1 MYLISREALI
11 FKTWF
16 RSSIVYHR
24 ENLISIVRFFSV
36 LKIPSYCNICI
47 PEMTA
52 ACSFCETTEASS
64 SLMSLFES
72 SCTIKNVLVKRE
84 YHYSLINWSKRG
96 SLLSF
101 IHAAQWKLFFFLQ
114 KFNSL
119 KCLLWHKK
127 KLSLGRNFSFVI
139 LNDSSRDILFC
150 THTYCQ
156 QYASW
161 DNRAL
166 VKLISNFFRPPS
178 LSYWKTICIS
188 IHQLQVFLL
197 CSKSTL
203 RFHPTHVYMSKPLS
217 SDEVS
222 LFLIFRLIYFF
233 YLSFLERFPYRG
245 C

>member
-1 MYLISREALI
+1 MLI
-11 FKTWF
+11 
-16 RSSIVYHR
+16 
-24 ENLISIVRFFSV
+24 
-36 LKIPSYCNICI
+36 
-47 PEMTA
+47 
-52 ACSFCETTEASS
+52 
-64 SLMSLFES
+64 
-72 SCTIKNVLVKRE
+72 KRE
-84 YHYSLINWSKRG
+84 YRYSLINLSKRG

-101 IHAAQWKLFFFLQ
+101 IHAAQWKLFVFFLQ

-178 LSYWKTICIS
+178 LSYWIPFAYQFIS
-188 IHQLQVFLL
+188 CKFFCYAVSQHFDF
-197 CSKSTL
+197 TL
-203 RFHPTHVYMSKPLS
+203 HMSKPLS

-233 YLSFLERFPYRG
+233 LSLSWRGSPIGVAGLEGKVPWSLASPQIKTRNTCRNS
-245 C
+245 